1 MKLWGLRVA
10 DLPAIAGG
18 SPVRSR
24 YLVFGSPSIGEEE
37 ILEVS
42 QSMRSGWVGTGPKVK
57 RFEEMF
63 KKFKNCR
70 HAVAVSSCTAALH
83 LALLVLEIKPG
94 HEVITTPLTFASTAN
109 SIVHAGAQ
117 PVFADVELETMNID
131 PVEVE
136 KKINERTKAI
146 LPVHLAGRPCDM
158 DTLMELANRRHLRVI
173 EDAAHAIESTY
184 KGKPIG
190 TIGDLGCFSFY
201 VTKNITTVEGGMVV
215 TDRDAWAN
223 QIKSLALH
231 GLTQDAWQRFSDEGF
246 KHYQVVCA
254 GFKYN
259 MTDIQASIGIHQLI
273 KIEVQAQRRKEIW
286 EIYHQSF
293 RDLPLILP
301 SPTPPDQ
308 RHAYHLYTPLL
319 DIDRVRCTRDEFLQA
334 LHKEN
339 IGTGIHY
346 IALHLQPF
354 YQKMYGYQ
362 SGDFPNAEFISNRT
376 FSLPLS
382 AKLTGQDVE
391 DVIQSVRKI
400 LNYYRR

>member
-1 MKLWGLRVA
+1 MKLWGLKVA

-83 LALLVLEIKPG
+83 LALLVLEIKSG

-136 KKINERTKAI
+136 KKINERTEAI

-215 TDRDAWAN
+215 TDQEELAD

-382 AKLTGQDVE
+382 AKLTSQDVE